1 MLKTYVIANLEFP
14 LVIFSTIYSLC
25 VFESSPKIVLSAT
38 VALLSC
44 SIANHIRFQT
54 FSFRKLGLKT
64 YDIANLQFPLRIF
77 EPSPKIFLLGH
88 GGAVELLNIQSHS
101 VLVFEYLG
109 NVIRSSSEFRQGD
122 YPDGLSRLFSD
133 GAQMRRF
140 LRFWIFFWLTGLLNF
155 EIFSRVEFKERLLSH
170 IFRGTLP
177 PKLIES

>member
-14 LVIFSTIYSLC
+14 LVIFSTIYTLC
-25 VFESSPKIVLSAT
+25 VFESRLSSPKIV
-38 VALLSC
+38 
-44 SIANHIRFQT
+44 F
-54 FSFRKLGLKT
+54 
-64 YDIANLQFPLRIF
+64 LR
-77 EPSPKIFLLGH
+77 H
-88 GGAVELLNIQSHS
+88 GGAVELLNNQSHS
-101 VLVFEYLG
+101 VLVFEYSG
-109 NVIRSSSEFRQGD
+109 NVIRSSSEFRQGE

-177 PKLIES
+177 PKLIESWCNQKNRNFNQESSFFDLITFHVFSIF